1 MKLLIGE
8 DSLVINV
15 ILNINLF
22 RKITF
27 NYFIFCIL
35 VKKRKAKLHL
45 AIVLYL
51 VRVLKHRLFLRKA
64 E

>member
-1 MKLLIGE
+1 MKLLIGK

-27 NYFIFCIL
+27 NYFIFCIS

-45 AIVLYL
+45 AIVLYS
-51 VRVLKHRLFLRKA
+51 
-64 E
+64 